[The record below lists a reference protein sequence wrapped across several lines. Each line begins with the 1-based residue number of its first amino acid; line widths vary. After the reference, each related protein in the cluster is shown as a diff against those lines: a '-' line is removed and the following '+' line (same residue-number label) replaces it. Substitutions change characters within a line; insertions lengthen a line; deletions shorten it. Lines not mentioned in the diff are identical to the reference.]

1 MKLKRFLTGVLSA
14 VMALSVCA
22 LPAAAEG
29 ATTKDNTPVWKTG
42 TGSIT
47 IHKYDFTGS
56 GKPANG
62 NPGQEVPEGAT
73 ALGGVTF
80 HVYKVQDE
88 AWLKAYYS
96 GEGTVE
102 GKDLSKLDPSDY
114 YESIDYEK
122 DTVTFKEGVTHEDM
136 SSKVTAADT
145 GLATFDGLEYGLY
158 LVVETKAPKKVT
170 HRTEP
175 FLVSV
180 PMTRTVDYT
189 KEDSKVSEANADWL
203 YDVHV
208 YPKNSTAMGTV
219 TIQKEFYVGDEKQTA
234 LAGVSFGLQKKQD
247 NGTWI
252 DVTHDDET
260 DKDYTLTT
268 DSNGQLVIKHLPVGV
283 YQVFEKEYTG
293 DSKKGGY
300 ILDGTKYEFEVTPN
314 SEIKYDGKT
323 DTSLTLT
330 LANHKPDLKKEVPVA
345 GTPSAWGNVAQYGK
359 DDVIPYKITVTIPQN
374 IDKLGVFTVSDS
386 PKGLKDNKGSISI
399 ASLKANAASLEAN
412 THYVVKENA
421 KNQNGFVIEF
431 DPNQMKAFAGQK
443 VEITYNATLDE
454 GTALTIGGNGNSNK
468 AKLVYTNEIDED
480 GKPVTDKEN
489 YIEDSATVYTFSIQ
503 IHKTNEVGEGL
514 SGVTFDLYKKV
525 STTGVGAAVD
535 EATYKKVGLEAPGA
549 GMKWVFVQTLTS
561 DKDGKIDTADYGDGS
576 NKNYIPGLAN
586 GEYWL
591 VETKTVKDYNLL
603 NGPVKLPLSIK
614 ATETRSEMTVDDN
627 GNVTKH
633 GEVMTTTYS
642 GGESSNSYV
651 LKNIVNR
658 KGFQLPVTGGFGTL
672 LFSGIGVLLVLA
684 GVAVLFS
691 MKKKN
696 DRA

>member
-56 GKPANG
+56 GNTANG
-62 NPGQEVPEGAT
+62 NPDQEVPQGAT

-102 GKDLSKLDPSDY
+102 GKDLSKIDPRDY
-114 YESIDYEK
+114 YKSIDYEN
-122 DTVTFKEGVTHEDM
+122 DTVTFKTDVTAEDKN
-136 SSKVTAADT
+136 SQVTAAD
-145 GLATFDGLEYGLY
+145 GSATFSGLEYGLY

-170 HRTEP
+170 QRTEP

-189 KEDSKVSEANADWL
+189 KDSKVSEANADWL

-219 TIQKEFYVGDEKQTA
+219 TIQKEFYVGNEKQTA

-247 NGTWI
+247 DDTWI
-252 DVTHDDET
+252 DVIHDDEV

-268 DSNGQLVIKHLPVGV
+268 DINGKLVIEHLPVGV
-283 YQVFEKEYTG
+283 YRVFEKEYTG

-300 ILDGTKYEFEVTPN
+300 ILDGTKYEFEVMQDSQIRYEGNTNP
-314 SEIKYDGKT
+314 
-323 DTSLTLT
+323 SLTLT

-345 GTPSAWGNVAQYGK
+345 GTPSDWRNVAQYGK
-359 DDVIPYKITVTIPQN
+359 GDVIPYKITVTIPQN

-399 ASLKANAASLEAN
+399 AKLTAN
-412 THYVVKENA
+412 THYEVKANDD
-421 KNQNGFVIEF
+421 NPNGFVIEF
-431 DPNQMKAFAGQK
+431 KPGQMKDFAGQK
-443 VEITYNATLDE
+443 VEITYNATLAE
-454 GTALTIGGNGNSNK
+454 GNELTIGGNGNANK
-468 AKLVYTNEIDED
+468 AKLVYTNEIDEK
-480 GKPVTDKEN
+480 GIPVTGKEN
-489 YIEDSATVYTFSIQ
+489 HIEDSATVYTFSIQ
-503 IHKTNEVGEGL
+503 INKTNEVGDGL
-514 SGVTFDLYKKV
+514 GGVTFDLYKKV
-525 STTGVGAAVD
+525 SETDAGTEVD
-535 EATYKKVGLEAPGA
+535 EATYKKVGLEAPGD
-549 GMKWVFVQTLTS
+549 GKKWVFVQTLTS
-561 DKDGKIDTADYGDGS
+561 GEDGKIDTANYDNGR
-576 NKNYIPGLAN
+576 NTNYIAGLAN

-591 VETKTVKDYNLL
+591 VETKTVNGYNLL
-603 NGPVKLPLSIK
+603 NGPVKLELNIK
-614 ATETRSEMTVDDN
+614 ATETWSETTVDEN

-633 GEVMTTTYS
+633 GEVTTTTYN
-642 GGESSNSYV
+642 GGESNNSYV

-658 KGFQLPVTGGFGTL
+658 KGFTLPVTGGFGTL

>member
-22 LPAAAEG
+22 LPAAAADG

-56 GKPANG
+56 GNTANG

-114 YESIDYEK
+114 YESIDYENDK
-122 DTVTFKEGVTHEDM
+122 VTFKAGVTAVDQN
-136 SSKVTAADT
+136 SQVTAAD
-145 GLATFDGLEYGLY
+145 GLATFSGLEYGLY

-170 HRTEP
+170 QRTDP

-189 KEDSKVSEANADWL
+189 KDSKVSEANADWL

-219 TIQKEFYVGDEKQTA
+219 TIQKEFYVGNDKQTA

-247 NGTWI
+247 DDTWI
-252 DVTHDDET
+252 DVIHDDEV

-268 DSNGQLVIKHLPVGV
+268 DSTGKLVIEHLPVGV
-283 YQVFEKEYTG
+283 YRVFEKEYTG

-300 ILDGTKYEFEVTPN
+300 ILDGAKYEFEVTKD
-314 SEIKYDGKT
+314 SKIKYNGKT

-330 LANHKPDLKKEVPVA
+330 LANHKPDLKKEVLVA

-359 DDVIPYKITVTIPQN
+359 DDVIPYKITVTIPKN

-386 PKGLKDNKGSISI
+386 PKGLKDNRGSISI
-399 ASLKANAASLEAN
+399 ASLEEN
-412 THYVVKENA
+412 THYVVTDNAENT
-421 KNQNGFVIEF
+421 NGFVIEF
-431 DPNQMKAFAGQK
+431 KPGQMKDFAGQK
-443 VEITYNATLDE
+443 VEITYNATLDT
-454 GTALTIGGNGNSNK
+454 GTALTIGGNGNANK
-468 AKLVYTNEIDED
+468 AKLVYTNEIDEN
-480 GKPVTDKEN
+480 GSPVTGKEN
-489 YIEDSATVYTFSIQ
+489 HIEDSATVYTFSIQ
-503 IHKTNEVGEGL
+503 IHKTNEDGEGL

-525 STTGVGAAVD
+525 STASVGTPVG
-535 EATYKKVGLEAPGA
+535 EETYKKVGLEDPGD

-561 DKDGKIDTADYGDGS
+561 GEDGKIDTADYGNGR
-576 NKNYIPGLAN
+576 NTNYIAGLAN

-591 VETKTVKDYNLL
+591 VETKTVNGYNLL
-603 NGPVKLPLSIK
+603 NGPVKLELNIK
-614 ATETRSEMTVDDN
+614 ATETWSETIVDEN

-633 GEVMTTTYS
+633 GEVTSTTYN
-642 GGESSNSYV
+642 GGEGNNSYV

>member
-47 IHKYDFTGS
+47 IHKYDYTGS
-56 GKPANG
+56 GNTANG
-62 NPGQEVPEGAT
+62 NPEQEVPQEAT

-114 YESIDYEK
+114 YESIDYEN
-122 DTVTFKEGVTHEDM
+122 DTVTFKTGVTAVDKN
-136 SSKVTAADT
+136 SKVTAADT
-145 GLATFDGLEYGLY
+145 GLATFNDLEYGLY

-170 HRTEP
+170 QRTDP

-189 KEDSKVSEANADWL
+189 KDSKVSEANADWL

-219 TIQKEFYVGDEKQTA
+219 TIQKEFYVGNEKQSA
-234 LAGVSFGLQKKQD
+234 LAGVSFGLQKQQD
-247 NGTWI
+247 DKTWI
-252 DVTHDDET
+252 DVTYDDEEN
-260 DKDYTLTT
+260 KAYTLTT
-268 DSNGQLVIKHLPVGV
+268 DGTGKLVIKHLPVGT
-283 YQVFEKEYTG
+283 YRVFEKEYTG

-300 ILDGTKYEFEVTPN
+300 ILDGATYEFEVMQD
-314 SEIKYDGKT
+314 SKIKYNGKT

-359 DDVIPYKITVTIPQN
+359 GDVIPYKITVTIPQN

-386 PKGLKDNKGSISI
+386 PKGLKDNKESISI
-399 ASLKANAASLEAN
+399 ASLTAN
-412 THYVVKENA
+412 THYEVKDNA
-421 KNQNGFVIEF
+421 DNANGFVIEF
-431 DPNQMKAFAGQK
+431 KPGQMKNFAGKK

-454 GTALTIGGNGNSNK
+454 STALTIGGNGNSNK
-468 AKLVYTNEIDED
+468 AKLVYTNEIDEN
-480 GKPVTDKEN
+480 GSPVTGKEN
-489 YIEDSATVYTFSIQ
+489 HIEDSATVYTFSIQ
-503 IHKTNEVGEGL
+503 IHKTNEASEGL

-525 STTGVGAAVD
+525 SETDAGTEVD
-535 EATYKKVGLEAPGA
+535 EATYKKVGLEAPGD
-549 GMKWVFVQTLTS
+549 GKKWVFVQTLTS
-561 DKDGKIDTADYGDGS
+561 GEDGKIDTADYGSGR
-576 NKNYIPGLAN
+576 NTNYIAGLAN

-591 VETKTVKDYNLL
+591 VETKTVNGYNLL
-603 NGPVKLPLSIK
+603 NGPVKLELNIK
-614 ATETRSEMTVDDN
+614 ATETWSETTVDEN

-633 GEVMTTTYS
+633 GEVTTTTYN
-642 GGESSNSYV
+642 GGESNNSYV

-658 KGFQLPVTGGFGTL
+658 KGFTLPVTGGFGTL

>member
-56 GKPANG
+56 GNTANG
-62 NPGQEVPEGAT
+62 NPDQAVPQGAT

-102 GKDLSKLDPSDY
+102 GKDLSKIDPRDY
-114 YESIDYEK
+114 YKSIDYEN
-122 DTVTFKEGVTHEDM
+122 DTVTFKTGVTAKDKK
-136 SSKVTAADT
+136 SKETTAD

-170 HRTEP
+170 QRTDP

-189 KEDSKVSEANADWL
+189 KDSKVSEANADWL

-219 TIQKEFYVGDEKQTA
+219 TIQKEFYVGNEKQTA

-247 NGTWI
+247 DDTWI
-252 DVTHDDET
+252 DVIHDDEV

-268 DSNGQLVIKHLPVGV
+268 DSNGKLVIEHLPVGV
-283 YQVFEKEYTG
+283 YRVFEKEYTG

-300 ILDGTKYEFEVTPN
+300 ILDGTKYEFEVMQD
-314 SEIKYDGKT
+314 SQIKYEGKT
-323 DTSLTLT
+323 DPSLTLT

-345 GTPSAWGNVAQYGK
+345 GTPSDWRNVAQYGK

-386 PKGLKDNKGSISI
+386 PKGLKDNKASISI
-399 ASLKANAASLEAN
+399 ASLTEN
-412 THYVVKENA
+412 THYEVKDNA
-421 KNQNGFVIEF
+421 GNANGFVIEF
-431 DPNQMKAFAGQK
+431 KPGQMKDFAGQK
-443 VEITYNATLDE
+443 VEITYNATLDT
-454 GTALTIGGNGNSNK
+454 GTALTIGGNGNANK
-468 AKLVYTNEIDED
+468 AKLVYTNEIDEN
-480 GKPVTDKEN
+480 GIPVTDKEN
-489 YIEDSATVYTFSIQ
+489 HIEDSATVYTFSIQ
-503 IHKTNEVGEGL
+503 IHKTNEDGAGL
-514 SGVTFDLYKKV
+514 GGVTFDLYKKV
-525 STTGVGAAVD
+525 SETGAGAAVD
-535 EATYKKVGLEAPGA
+535 EETYKKVGLEAPGD

-561 DKDGKIDTADYGDGS
+561 DEDGKIDTADYGNGR
-576 NKNYIPGLAN
+576 NTNYIAGLAN

-591 VETKTVKDYNLL
+591 VETKTVNGYNLL
-603 NGPVKLPLSIK
+603 NGPVKLELKIK
-614 ATETRSEMTVDDN
+614 ATETWSETTVDEN

-633 GEVMTTTYS
+633 GEVTTTTYN
-642 GGESSNSYV
+642 GGESNNSYV

>member
-22 LPAAAEG
+22 LPAAAADEG

-56 GKPANG
+56 GNTANG
-62 NPGQEVPEGAT
+62 NPEQAVPEGAT

-114 YESIDYEK
+114 YDSIDYEN
-122 DTVTFKEGVTHEDM
+122 DTVTFKTGVTAVDM
-136 SSKVTAADT
+136 NSQVTAADT
-145 GLATFDGLEYGLY
+145 GLATFDNLEYGLY

-170 HRTEP
+170 KRTEP

-189 KEDSKVSEANADWL
+189 KDFKVSEANADWL

-219 TIQKEFYVGDEKQTA
+219 TIQKEFYVGNEKQTA
-234 LAGVSFGLQKKQD
+234 LAGVSFGLQKQQD
-247 NGTWI
+247 NKTWI
-252 DVTHDDET
+252 DVTYDDEE
-260 DKDYTLTT
+260 KKAYTLTT
-268 DSNGQLVIKHLPVGV
+268 DSSGSLVIKHLPVGV
-283 YQVFEKEYTG
+283 YRVFEKEYTG
-293 DSKKGGY
+293 DSKQGGY
-300 ILDGTKYEFEVTPN
+300 ILDGATYEFEVTPN
-314 SEIKYDGKT
+314 SEIKYKDKT
-323 DTSLTLT
+323 DTSLKLT
-330 LANHKPDLKKEVPVA
+330 LANHKPDLKKEVLVA
-345 GTPSAWGNVAQYGK
+345 GKPSAWGNVAQYGK
-359 DDVIPYKITVTIPQN
+359 DDVIPYKITVTIPKN

-386 PKGLKDNKGSISI
+386 PKGLKDNRGSISI
-399 ASLKANAASLEAN
+399 ASLEEN
-412 THYVVKENA
+412 THYVVTDNAENT
-421 KNQNGFVIEF
+421 NGFVIEF
-431 DPNQMKAFAGQK
+431 KPGQMKDFAGQK
-443 VEITYNATLDE
+443 VEITYNATLDT
-454 GTALTIGGNGNSNK
+454 GNALTIGSNGNSNK
-468 AKLVYTNEIDED
+468 AKLVYTNKIDEK
-480 GKPVTDKEN
+480 GKPVTGTEN
-489 YIEDSATVYTFSIQ
+489 HIEDSAAVYTYSIQ
-503 IHKTNEVGEGL
+503 IHKTNEDGDGL
-514 SGVTFDLYKKV
+514 NGVKFDLYKKV
-525 STTGVGAAVD
+525 STASAGTAVD
-535 EATYKKVGLEAPGA
+535 KETYKKVGLEAPGDS
-549 GMKWVFVQTLTS
+549 MKWVLVQTLTS
-561 DKDGKIDTADYGDGS
+561 GEDGKIDTANYDNGR
-576 NKNYIPGLAN
+576 NANYIAGLAN

-591 VETKTVKDYNLL
+591 VETKTVNGYNLL
-603 NGPVKLPLSIK
+603 NGPVKLELNIR
-614 ATETRSEMTVDDN
+614 ATETWSKTTVDEN

-633 GEVMTTTYS
+633 GEVTTTTYN
-642 GGESSNSYV
+642 GGESNNSYV

-658 KGFQLPVTGGFGTL
+658 KGFTLPVTGGFGTL

>member
-47 IHKYDFTGS
+47 IHKYDFTGT
-56 GKPANG
+56 GNTANG
-62 NPGQEVPEGAT
+62 NPEQKVPEGAT

-122 DTVTFKEGVTHEDM
+122 DTVTFKEGVTAEDKN
-136 SSKVTAADT
+136 SQVTAAD
-145 GLATFDGLEYGLY
+145 GLAKFSGLEYGLY

-170 HRTEP
+170 QRTDP

-189 KEDSKVSEANADWL
+189 KDSKVSEANADWL

-219 TIQKEFYVGDEKQTA
+219 TIQKEFYVGNDKQPA

-247 NGTWI
+247 DDTWI
-252 DVTHDDET
+252 DVTYDDEEN
-260 DKDYTLTT
+260 KAYTLTT
-268 DSNGQLVIKHLPVGV
+268 DGTGKLVIKHLPVGV

-300 ILDGTKYEFEVTPN
+300 ILDGAKYEFEVTKG
-314 SEIKYDGKT
+314 SKIKYNGKT

-330 LANHKPDLKKEVPVA
+330 LANHKPDLKKEVSVA
-345 GTPSAWGNVAQYGK
+345 GTPSAWKNVAQYGK
-359 DDVIPYKITVTIPQN
+359 DDVIPYKITVTIPKN

-386 PKGLKDNKGSISI
+386 PEGLKDNKSSISI
-399 ASLKANAASLEAN
+399 ANLTAD
-412 THYVVKENA
+412 THYEVKDNGDNA
-421 KNQNGFVIEF
+421 NGFVIEF
-431 DPNQMKAFAGQK
+431 KPGKMKDFAGQK
-443 VEITYNATLDE
+443 VEITYNATLDT

-468 AKLVYTNEIDED
+468 AKLVYTNEISENSE
-480 GKPVTDKEN
+480 PVTGKEN
-489 YIEDSATVYTFSIQ
+489 HIEDSATVYTYSIQ
-503 IHKTNEVGEGL
+503 IHKTNEASEGL

-525 STTGVGAAVD
+525 STASVGTPVG
-535 EATYKKVGLEAPGA
+535 EETYKKVGLEAPGD

-561 DKDGKIDTADYGDGS
+561 GEDGKIDTADYDNGR
-576 NKNYIPGLAN
+576 NTNYIAGLAN

-591 VETKTVKDYNLL
+591 VETKTVNGYNLL
-603 NGPVKLPLSIK
+603 NGPVKLELNIK
-614 ATETRSEMTVDDN
+614 ATETWSETTVDEN

-633 GEVMTTTYS
+633 GEVTTTTYS
-642 GGESSNSYV
+642 GGESNNSYV

>member
-22 LPAAAEG
+22 LPAAAAEG

-47 IHKYDFTGS
+47 IHKYDFTGT
-56 GKPANG
+56 GNTANG
-62 NPGQEVPEGAT
+62 NPEQAVPEGAT

-88 AWLKAYYS
+88 EWLKAYYS

-102 GKDLSKLDPSDY
+102 GKDLSKIDPRDY
-114 YESIDYEK
+114 YKSIDYEK
-122 DTVTFKEGVTHEDM
+122 DTVTFNPGVTAEDKK
-136 SSKVTAADT
+136 SKVTDAD
-145 GLATFDGLEYGLY
+145 GLATFSGLEYGLY

-170 HRTEP
+170 QRTDP

-189 KEDSKVSEANADWL
+189 KDPKVSEANADWL

-219 TIQKEFYVGDEKQTA
+219 TIQKEFYVGNDKQPA

-247 NGTWI
+247 DDTWI
-252 DVTHDDET
+252 DVTYDDEEN
-260 DKDYTLTT
+260 KAYTLTT
-268 DSNGQLVIKHLPVGV
+268 DSTGKLVIKHLPVGV

-300 ILDGTKYEFEVTPN
+300 ILDGAKYKFEVMQDSTTKYN
-314 SEIKYDGKT
+314 
-323 DTSLTLT
+323 DTIAHSLTLT
-330 LANHKPDLKKEVPVA
+330 LANHKPDLKKEVSVA

-359 DDVIPYKITVTIPQN
+359 DDVIPYKITVTIPKN

-386 PKGLKDNKGSISI
+386 PKGLKDDKGSISI
-399 ASLKANAASLEAN
+399 ANLTAN
-412 THYVVKENA
+412 THYEVKDNFDNA
-421 KNQNGFVIEF
+421 NGFVIEF
-431 DPNQMKAFAGQK
+431 KPGKMKDFAGQK
-443 VEITYNATLDE
+443 VEITYNATLDT

-468 AKLVYTNEIDED
+468 AKLVYTNEIGENSE
-480 GKPVTDKEN
+480 PVTGKEN
-489 YIEDSATVYTFSIQ
+489 HIEDSATVYTFSIQ
-503 IHKTNEVGEGL
+503 IHKTNEADEGL

-525 STTGVGAAVD
+525 STTGAGTAVD
-535 EATYKKVGLEAPGA
+535 AETYKKVGLKAPGD
-549 GMKWVFVQTLTS
+549 GMKWVLVQTLTS
-561 DKDGKIDTADYGDGS
+561 GEDGNIDTAVYGDS
-576 NKNYIPGLAN
+576 RNANYIAGLAN

-591 VETKTVKDYNLL
+591 VETKTVNGYNLL
-603 NGPVKLPLSIK
+603 TGPVKLELNIK
-614 ATETRSEMTVDDN
+614 ASETWSATTVDEN

-633 GEVMTTTYS
+633 GAVTSTTYND
-642 GGESSNSYV
+642 GEGNNSYV

-672 LFSGIGVLLVLA
+672 LFSGIGVL
-684 GVAVLFS
+684 VAVLFS

>member
-22 LPAAAEG
+22 LPAAAAEG

-56 GKPANG
+56 GNTANG
-62 NPGQEVPEGAT
+62 NPGQKVPEGAT

-88 AWLKAYYS
+88 EWLKAYYS

-102 GKDLSKLDPSDY
+102 DKDLSKLDPRDY

-122 DTVTFKEGVTHEDM
+122 DTVTFKPDVTHEDKH
-136 SSKVTAADT
+136 SQVTDAD
-145 GLATFDGLEYGLY
+145 GLAIFDDLEYGLY

-170 HRTEP
+170 QRTDP

-189 KEDSKVSEANADWL
+189 KDSKVSEANADWL

-219 TIQKEFYVGDEKQTA
+219 TIQKEFYVGNEKQTA

-247 NGTWI
+247 DDTWI
-252 DVTHDDET
+252 DVIHDDEV
-260 DKDYTLTT
+260 DQDYTLTT
-268 DSNGQLVIKHLPVGV
+268 DSTGKLVIEHLPVGV
-283 YQVFEKEYTG
+283 YRVFEKEYTG

-300 ILDGTKYEFEVTPN
+300 ILDGATYEFEVTKD
-314 SEIKYDGKT
+314 SKIKYNGKT
-323 DTSLTLT
+323 DPSLKLT
-330 LANHKPDLKKEVPVA
+330 LANHKPDLKKEVLVA

-386 PKGLKDNKGSISI
+386 PKGLKDNKESISI
-399 ASLKANAASLEAN
+399 ASLTEN
-412 THYVVKENA
+412 THYEVKDNGNA
-421 KNQNGFVIEF
+421 NGFVIEF
-431 DPNQMKAFAGQK
+431 KPDKMKDFAGQK
-443 VEITYNATLDE
+443 VEITYNATLDT
-454 GTALTIGGNGNSNK
+454 GNALTIGSNGNSNK
-468 AKLVYTNEIDED
+468 AKLVYTNKIDEK
-480 GKPVTDKEN
+480 GKPVTGTEN
-489 YIEDSATVYTFSIQ
+489 HIEDSAAVYTYSIQ
-503 IHKTNEVGEGL
+503 IHKTNEDGDGL
-514 SGVTFDLYKKV
+514 NGVTFDLYKKV
-525 STTGVGAAVD
+525 STASAGTAVD
-535 EATYKKVGLEAPGA
+535 AETYKKVGLEAPGD

-561 DKDGKIDTADYGDGS
+561 GEDGKIDTANYDNGR
-576 NKNYIPGLAN
+576 NANYIAGLAN

-591 VETKTVKDYNLL
+591 VETKTVNGYNLL
-603 NGPVKLPLSIK
+603 NGPVKLELNIK
-614 ATETRSEMTVDDN
+614 ASETWSATTVDED

-633 GEVMTTTYS
+633 GEVTSTTYN
-642 GGESSNSYV
+642 GGESNNSYV

-696 DRA
+696 DRT

>member
-22 LPAAAEG
+22 LPAAAAEG
-29 ATTKDNTPVWKTG
+29 ATPKDNTPVWKTG

-56 GKPANG
+56 GNTANG
-62 NPGQEVPEGAT
+62 NPEQKVPEGAT

-122 DTVTFKEGVTHEDM
+122 DTVTFKEGVTPEDKN
-136 SSKVTAADT
+136 SEVTAAD
-145 GLATFDGLEYGLY
+145 GLATFSGLEYGLY

-170 HRTEP
+170 QRTEP

-189 KEDSKVSEANADWL
+189 KDSKVSEANADWL

-219 TIQKEFYVGDEKQTA
+219 TIQKEFYVGNDKQPA

-247 NGTWI
+247 DDTWI
-252 DVTHDDET
+252 DVTYDDEEN
-260 DKDYTLTT
+260 KAYTLTT
-268 DSNGQLVIKHLPVGV
+268 DGTGKLVIKHLPVGV

-300 ILDGTKYEFEVTPN
+300 ILDGAKYKFEVMQDST
-314 SEIKYDGKT
+314 IKYN
-323 DTSLTLT
+323 DTIYPSLTLT
-330 LANHKPDLKKEVPVA
+330 LANHKPDLKKEVSVA
-345 GTPSAWGNVAQYGK
+345 GTPSAWKNVAQYGK
-359 DDVIPYKITVTIPQN
+359 DDVIPYKITVTIPKN

-386 PKGLKDNKGSISI
+386 PKGLKDNKSSISI
-399 ASLKANAASLEAN
+399 ANLTAD
-412 THYVVKENA
+412 THYEVKDNGDNA
-421 KNQNGFVIEF
+421 NGFVIEF
-431 DPNQMKAFAGQK
+431 KPGKMKDFAGQK
-443 VEITYNATLDE
+443 VEITYNATLDT

-468 AKLVYTNEIDED
+468 AKLVYTNEIGENSE
-480 GKPVTDKEN
+480 PVTGKEN
-489 YIEDSATVYTFSIQ
+489 HIEDSATVYTYSIQ
-503 IHKTNEVGEGL
+503 IHKTNEASEGL

-525 STTGVGAAVD
+525 STASVGTPVG
-535 EATYKKVGLEAPGA
+535 EETYKKVGLGDPGA
-549 GMKWVFVQTLTS
+549 DMKWVFVQTLTS
-561 DKDGKIDTADYGDGS
+561 GEDGKIDTADYGAAR
-576 NKNYIPGLAN
+576 NENYIAGLAN

-591 VETKTVKDYNLL
+591 VETKTVNDYNLL
-603 NGPVKLPLSIK
+603 NGPVKLELSIK
-614 ATETRSEMTVDDN
+614 ESETWSETTVDEN

-633 GEVMTTTYS
+633 GEVTSTTYS
-642 GGESSNSYV
+642 GGEGNNSYV

>member
-56 GKPANG
+56 GNTANG
-62 NPGQEVPEGAT
+62 NPEQGVPQGAT

-102 GKDLSKLDPSDY
+102 GKDLSKIDPRDY
-114 YESIDYEK
+114 YQSIDYEN
-122 DTVTFKEGVTHEDM
+122 DTVTFKTGVTAVDKN
-136 SSKVTAADT
+136 SKVTAADT
-145 GLATFDGLEYGLY
+145 GLATFDDLVYGLL
-158 LVVETKAPKKVT
+158 LVVESNAPKKFT
-170 HRTEP
+170 ERTVP

-189 KEDSKVSEANADWL
+189 KDSKVSEANADWL

-219 TIQKEFYVGDEKQTA
+219 TIQKEFYVGNEKQNA
-234 LAGVSFGLQKKQD
+234 LAGVSFGLQKKQED
-247 NGTWI
+247 ETWI
-252 DVTHDDET
+252 DVTRDDEAN
-260 DKDYTLTT
+260 KDYTLTT
-268 DSNGQLVIKHLPVGV
+268 DSNGKLVIEHLPVGV
-283 YQVFEKEYTG
+283 YRVFEKEYTG

-300 ILDGTKYEFEVTPN
+300 ILDGTKYEFEVMQD
-314 SEIKYDGKT
+314 SQIKYEGKT
-323 DTSLTLT
+323 DPSLTLT

-345 GTPSAWGNVAQYGK
+345 GKPSDWGNVAQYGK
-359 DDVIPYKITVTIPQN
+359 GDVIPYKITVTIPKN

-386 PKGLKDNKGSISI
+386 PKGLKDNKSSISI
-399 ASLKANAASLEAN
+399 ANLTAN
-412 THYVVKENA
+412 THYEVKANDD
-421 KNQNGFVIEF
+421 NPNGFVIEF
-431 DPNQMKAFAGQK
+431 KPGQMKDFAGQK
-443 VEITYNATLDE
+443 VEITYNATLDT
-454 GTALTIGGNGNSNK
+454 GTALTIGGNGNANK
-468 AKLVYTNEIDED
+468 AKLVYTNEIDEN
-480 GKPVTDKEN
+480 GSPVTGKEN
-489 YIEDSATVYTFSIQ
+489 HIEDSATVYTFSIQ
-503 IHKTNEVGEGL
+503 IHKTNEDGAGL

-525 STTGVGAAVD
+525 SETGAGAAVD
-535 EATYKKVGLEAPGA
+535 EKTYKKVGLEAPGD

-561 DKDGKIDTADYGDGS
+561 GEDGKIDTADYGNGR
-576 NKNYIPGLAN
+576 NTNYIAGLAN

-591 VETKTVKDYNLL
+591 VETKTVNGYNLL
-603 NGPVKLPLSIK
+603 NGPVKLELNIK
-614 ATETRSEMTVDDN
+614 ATETWSETIVDEN

-633 GEVMTTTYS
+633 GEVTSTTYN
-642 GGESSNSYV
+642 GGEGNNSYV

>member
-22 LPAAAEG
+22 LPAAAAEGG

-56 GKPANG
+56 GKTANG

-88 AWLKAYYS
+88 EWLKAYYS

-122 DTVTFKEGVTHEDM
+122 DTVTFNPGVTTVDKHSE
-136 SSKVTAADT
+136 VTAAD
-145 GLATFDGLEYGLY
+145 GLATFNNLEYGLY

-170 HRTEP
+170 QRTDP

-219 TIQKEFYVGDEKQTA
+219 TIQKEFYVGNDKQPA

-247 NGTWI
+247 DDTWI
-252 DVTHDDET
+252 DVTYDDEEN
-260 DKDYTLTT
+260 KAYTLTT
-268 DSNGQLVIKHLPVGV
+268 DSTGKLVIKHLPVGV

-293 DSKKGGY
+293 ASKKGGY
-300 ILDGTKYEFEVTPN
+300 ILDGAKYKFEVMQDST
-314 SEIKYDGKT
+314 IKYN
-323 DTSLTLT
+323 DTIYPSLTLT
-330 LANHKPDLKKEVPVA
+330 LANHKPDLKKEVSVA

-399 ASLKANAASLEAN
+399 ASLTAN
-412 THYVVKENA
+412 THYEVKDNGNA
-421 KNQNGFVIEF
+421 NGFVIEF
-431 DPNQMKAFAGQK
+431 KPDKMKDFAGQK

-454 GTALTIGGNGNSNK
+454 GTALTIGDNGNSNK
-468 AKLVYTNEIDED
+468 AKLVYTNEIGENSE
-480 GKPVTDKEN
+480 PVTGKEN
-489 YIEDSATVYTFSIQ
+489 HIEDSATVYTYSIQ
-503 IHKTNEVGEGL
+503 IHKTNEASEGL

-525 STTGVGAAVD
+525 STASVGTPVG
-535 EATYKKVGLEAPGA
+535 EETYKKVGLEAPGD
-549 GMKWVFVQTLTS
+549 GMKWVFVKTLTS
-561 DKDGKIDTADYGDGS
+561 GEDGKIDTADYGDGR
-576 NKNYIPGLAN
+576 NANYIAGLAN

-591 VETKTVKDYNLL
+591 VETKTVNGYNLL
-603 NGPVKLPLSIK
+603 NGPVKLELNIK
-614 ATETRSEMTVDDN
+614 ASETWSATTVDEN

-633 GEVMTTTYS
+633 GEVTTTTYN
-642 GGESSNSYV
+642 GGESGNSYV

>member
-47 IHKYDFTGS
+47 IHKYDFTGP
-56 GKPANG
+56 GNTANG
-62 NPGQEVPEGAT
+62 NPGQAVPEGAT

-102 GKDLSKLDPSDY
+102 GKDLSKLEPSDY

-122 DTVTFKEGVTHEDM
+122 DTVTFKESVTHEDM

-219 TIQKEFYVGDEKQTA
+219 TIQKEFYVGNEKQNA
-234 LAGVSFGLQKKQD
+234 LAGVSFGLQKKQED
-247 NGTWI
+247 ETWI
-252 DVTHDDET
+252 DVTRDDEAN
-260 DKDYTLTT
+260 KDYTLTT
-268 DSNGQLVIKHLPVGV
+268 DSNGKLVIEHLPVGV
-283 YQVFEKEYTG
+283 YRVFEKEYTG

-300 ILDGTKYEFEVTPN
+300 ILDGTKYEFEVMQD
-314 SEIKYDGKT
+314 SQIKYEGKT
-323 DTSLTLT
+323 DPSLTLT

-345 GTPSAWGNVAQYGK
+345 GKPSDWGNVAQYGK
-359 DDVIPYKITVTIPQN
+359 GDVIPYKITVTIPKN

-386 PKGLKDNKGSISI
+386 PKGLKDNKSSISI
-399 ASLKANAASLEAN
+399 ANLTAN
-412 THYVVKENA
+412 THYEVKANDD
-421 KNQNGFVIEF
+421 NPNGFVIEF
-431 DPNQMKAFAGQK
+431 KPGQMKDFAGQK
-443 VEITYNATLDE
+443 VEITYNATLDT
-454 GTALTIGGNGNSNK
+454 GTALTIGGNGNANK
-468 AKLVYTNEIDED
+468 AKLVYTNEIDEN
-480 GKPVTDKEN
+480 GSPVTGKEN
-489 YIEDSATVYTFSIQ
+489 HIEDSATVYTFSIQ
-503 IHKTNEVGEGL
+503 IHKTNEDGAGL

-525 STTGVGAAVD
+525 SETGAGAAVD
-535 EATYKKVGLEAPGA
+535 EKTYKKVGLEAPGD

-561 DKDGKIDTADYGDGS
+561 GEDGKIDTADYGNGR
-576 NKNYIPGLAN
+576 NTNYIAGLAN

-591 VETKTVKDYNLL
+591 VETKTVNGYNLL
-603 NGPVKLPLSIK
+603 NGPVKLELNIK
-614 ATETRSEMTVDDN
+614 ATETWSETIVDEN

-633 GEVMTTTYS
+633 GEVTSTTYN
-642 GGESSNSYV
+642 GGEGNNSYV

>member
-22 LPAAAEG
+22 LPAAAADEG

-56 GKPANG
+56 GNTANG
-62 NPGQEVPEGAT
+62 NPEQEVPQGAT

-88 AWLKAYYS
+88 EWLKAYYS

-102 GKDLSKLDPSDY
+102 GKDLSKLDPRDY

-122 DTVTFKEGVTHEDM
+122 DTVTFKTGVMPVDKK
-136 SSKVTAADT
+136 SKVTTAD
-145 GLATFDGLEYGLY
+145 GLATFSGLEYGLY

-170 HRTEP
+170 QRTDP

-189 KEDSKVSEANADWL
+189 KDSKVSEANADWL

-219 TIQKEFYVGDEKQTA
+219 TIQKEFYVGNEKQTA

-247 NGTWI
+247 DDTWI
-252 DVTHDDET
+252 DVIHDDEV
-260 DKDYTLTT
+260 DQDYTLTT
-268 DSNGQLVIKHLPVGV
+268 DSTGKLVIAHLPVGV
-283 YQVFEKEYTG
+283 YRVFEKEYTG

-300 ILDGTKYEFEVTPN
+300 ILDGAKYEFEVMQDSTIRYN
-314 SEIKYDGKT
+314 KT
-323 DTSLTLT
+323 TYPSLTLT

-386 PKGLKDNKGSISI
+386 PKGLKDNKSSISI
-399 ASLKANAASLEAN
+399 ANLTAN
-412 THYVVKENA
+412 THYEVKDNA
-421 KNQNGFVIEF
+421 DNANGFVIEF
-431 DPNQMKAFAGQK
+431 KPDQMGDFAGKK
-443 VEITYNATLDE
+443 VEITYNATLAE
-454 GTALTIGGNGNSNK
+454 GNELTIGGNGNANK
-468 AKLVYTNEIDED
+468 AKLVYTNEIDEN
-480 GKPVTDKEN
+480 GIPVTGKEN
-489 YIEDSATVYTFSIQ
+489 HIEDSATVYTYSIQ
-503 IHKTNEVGEGL
+503 IHKTNEDGNGL
-514 SGVTFDLYKKV
+514 NGVTFDLYKKV
-525 STTGVGAAVD
+525 STASVGTLVG
-535 EATYKKVGLEAPGA
+535 EKTYKKVGLEAPGD

-561 DKDGKIDTADYGDGS
+561 GKDGKIDTADYGDGR
-576 NKNYIPGLAN
+576 NTNYIAGLAN

-591 VETKTVKDYNLL
+591 VETKTVNGYNLL
-603 NGPVKLPLSIK
+603 NGPVKLELSIK
-614 ATETRSEMTVDDN
+614 ASETWSETTVDEN

-633 GEVMTTTYS
+633 GKVTSTTYN
-642 GGESSNSYV
+642 GGEGNNSYV

>member
-22 LPAAAEG
+22 LPAAAAEG

-56 GKPANG
+56 GNTANG
-62 NPGQEVPEGAT
+62 NPDQAVPEGAT

-102 GKDLSKLDPSDY
+102 GKDLSKINPRDY
-114 YESIDYEK
+114 YKSIDYEK
-122 DTVTFKEGVTHEDM
+122 DTVTFNPGVTTVDKN
-136 SSKVTAADT
+136 SKVTAADT
-145 GLATFDGLEYGLY
+145 GLATFDDLEYGLY

-170 HRTEP
+170 QRTEP

-189 KEDSKVSEANADWL
+189 KDSKVSEANADWL

-219 TIQKEFYVGDEKQTA
+219 TIQKEFYVGNEKQNA
-234 LAGVSFGLQKKQD
+234 LAGVSFGLQKKQED
-247 NGTWI
+247 ETWI
-252 DVTHDDET
+252 DVTRDDEAN
-260 DKDYTLTT
+260 KDYTLTT
-268 DSNGQLVIKHLPVGV
+268 DSNGKLVIEHLPVGV
-283 YQVFEKEYTG
+283 YRVFEKEYTG

-300 ILDGTKYEFEVTPN
+300 ILDGTKYEFEVMQD
-314 SEIKYDGKT
+314 SQIKYEGKT
-323 DTSLTLT
+323 DPSLTLT

-345 GTPSAWGNVAQYGK
+345 GKPSDWGNVAQHGK
-359 DDVIPYKITVTIPQN
+359 GDVIPYKITVTIPKN

-386 PKGLKDNKGSISI
+386 PKGLKDNKSSISI
-399 ASLKANAASLEAN
+399 ANLTAN
-412 THYVVKENA
+412 THYEVKANDD
-421 KNQNGFVIEF
+421 NPNGFVIEF
-431 DPNQMKAFAGQK
+431 KPCQMKDFAGQK
-443 VEITYNATLDE
+443 VEITYNATLDT
-454 GTALTIGGNGNSNK
+454 GTALTIGGNGNANK
-468 AKLVYTNEIDED
+468 AKLVYTNEIDEN
-480 GKPVTDKEN
+480 GSPVTGKEN
-489 YIEDSATVYTFSIQ
+489 HIEDSATVYTFSIQ
-503 IHKTNEVGEGL
+503 IHKTNEDGAGL

-525 STTGVGAAVD
+525 SETGAGAAVD
-535 EATYKKVGLEAPGA
+535 EKTYKKVGLEAPGD

-561 DKDGKIDTADYGDGS
+561 GEDGKIDTADYGNGR
-576 NKNYIPGLAN
+576 NTNYIAGLAN

-591 VETKTVKDYNLL
+591 VETKTVNGYNLL
-603 NGPVKLPLSIK
+603 NGPVKLELNIK
-614 ATETRSEMTVDDN
+614 ATETWSETIVDEN

-633 GEVMTTTYS
+633 GEVTSTTYN
-642 GGESSNSYV
+642 GGDGNNSYV

>member
-56 GKPANG
+56 GNTANG
-62 NPGQEVPEGAT
+62 NPDQEVPKGAT

-102 GKDLSKLDPSDY
+102 GKDLSKLNPKDY

-122 DTVTFKEGVTHEDM
+122 DTVTFKPDVTHEDKH
-136 SSKVTAADT
+136 SQVTDAD

-170 HRTEP
+170 QRTDP

-189 KEDSKVSEANADWL
+189 KDSKVSEANADWL

-219 TIQKEFYVGDEKQTA
+219 TIQKEFYVGNEKQNA

-247 NGTWI
+247 DDTWI
-252 DVTHDDET
+252 DVIHDDEV

-268 DSNGQLVIKHLPVGV
+268 DSNGKLVIEHLPVGV
-283 YQVFEKEYTG
+283 YRVFEKEYTG
-293 DSKKGGY
+293 DSQKGGY
-300 ILDGTKYEFEVTPN
+300 ILDGTKYEFEVMKD
-314 SEIKYDGKT
+314 SQIKYDGKT
-323 DTSLTLT
+323 NPSLTLT

-345 GTPSAWGNVAQYGK
+345 GTPSDWGNVAQYGK
-359 DDVIPYKITVTIPQN
+359 GDLIPYKITVTIPKN

-386 PKGLKDNKGSISI
+386 PKGLKDNKSSISI
-399 ASLKANAASLEAN
+399 ANLIAN
-412 THYVVKENA
+412 THYEVRANDD
-421 KNQNGFVIEF
+421 NPNGFVIEF
-431 DPNQMKAFAGQK
+431 KPDQMRNFAGQK
-443 VEITYNATLDE
+443 IEITYNATLAE
-454 GTALTIGGNGNSNK
+454 GNELTIGGNGNANK
-468 AKLVYTNEIDED
+468 AKLVYTNEIDEK
-480 GKPVTDKEN
+480 GIPVTGKEN
-489 YIEDSATVYTFSIQ
+489 HIEDSATVYTFSIQ
-503 IHKTNEVGEGL
+503 INKTNEAGAGL
-514 SGVTFDLYKKV
+514 GGVTFDLYKKV
-525 STTGVGAAVD
+525 SETGAGAAVD
-535 EATYKKVGLEAPGA
+535 AETYKKVGLEAPGD

-561 DKDGKIDTADYGDGS
+561 GEDGKIDTADYGNGR
-576 NKNYIPGLAN
+576 NTNYIAGLAN

-591 VETKTVKDYNLL
+591 VETRTVNGYNLL
-603 NGPVKLPLSIK
+603 NGPVKLELNIK
-614 ATETRSEMTVDDN
+614 ATETWSKTTVDDN

-633 GEVMTTTYS
+633 GKVTTTTYN
-642 GGESSNSYV
+642 GGEGNNSYV

>member
-22 LPAAAEG
+22 LPAAAADG
-29 ATTKDNTPVWKTG
+29 NATTKDNTPVWKTG

-56 GKPANG
+56 GNTANG
-62 NPGQEVPEGAT
+62 NPGQKVPEGAT

-80 HVYKVQDE
+80 HVYKVQDDE
-88 AWLKAYYS
+88 WLKAYYS

-102 GKDLSKLDPSDY
+102 DKDLSKLDPKDY
-114 YESIDYEK
+114 YESIDYEN
-122 DTVTFKEGVTHEDM
+122 DTVTFKTGVTPVDKN
-136 SSKVTAADT
+136 SQVTAADT
-145 GLATFDGLEYGLY
+145 GLATFNDLEYGLY

-189 KEDSKVSEANADWL
+189 KDFKVSEANADWL

-219 TIQKEFYVGDEKQTA
+219 TIQKEFYVGNEKQTA

-268 DSNGQLVIKHLPVGV
+268 DSNGRLVIEHLPVGV
-283 YQVFEKEYTG
+283 YQVFEKAYTG

-359 DDVIPYKITVTIPQN
+359 DDVIPYKITVTIPKN

-386 PKGLKDNKGSISI
+386 PKGLKDNKSSISI
-399 ASLKANAASLEAN
+399 ANLTAN
-412 THYVVKENA
+412 THYEVKDNA
-421 KNQNGFVIEF
+421 DNANGFVIEF
-431 DPNQMKAFAGQK
+431 KPDQMGDFAGKK
-443 VEITYNATLDE
+443 VEITYNATLAE
-454 GTALTIGGNGNSNK
+454 GNELTIGGNGNANK
-468 AKLVYTNEIDED
+468 AKLVYTNEIDEN
-480 GKPVTDKEN
+480 GIPVTGKEN
-489 YIEDSATVYTFSIQ
+489 HIEDSATVYTYSIQ
-503 IHKTNEVGEGL
+503 IHKTNEDGDGL
-514 SGVTFDLYKKV
+514 NGVKFDLYKKV
-525 STTGVGAAVD
+525 STTGAGTAVD
-535 EATYKKVGLEAPGA
+535 AETYKKVGLEAPGD

-561 DKDGKIDTADYGDGS
+561 GEDGKIDTANYDNGR
-576 NKNYIPGLAN
+576 NANYIAGLAN

-591 VETKTVKDYNLL
+591 VETKTVNGYNLL
-603 NGPVKLPLSIK
+603 NGPVKLELNIK
-614 ATETRSEMTVDDN
+614 ASETWSATTVDED

-633 GEVMTTTYS
+633 GEVTSTTYN

-696 DRA
+696 DRT

>member
-22 LPAAAEG
+22 LPAAATEG

-47 IHKYDFTGS
+47 IHKYDFTGT
-56 GKPANG
+56 GNTANG
-62 NPGQEVPEGAT
+62 NPEQKVPEGAT

-80 HVYKVQDE
+80 HVYKVQNE

-96 GEGTVE
+96 GEGAVE

-122 DTVTFKEGVTHEDM
+122 DTVTFKEGVTPEDKN
-136 SSKVTAADT
+136 SKETAAD
-145 GLATFDGLEYGLY
+145 GLATFSGLEYGLY

-170 HRTEP
+170 QRTDP

-189 KEDSKVSEANADWL
+189 KDFKVSEANADWL

-219 TIQKEFYVGDEKQTA
+219 TIQKEFYVGNDKQPA

-247 NGTWI
+247 DDTWI
-252 DVTHDDET
+252 DVIHDDEV

-268 DSNGQLVIKHLPVGV
+268 DSTGKLVIEHLPVGV
-283 YQVFEKEYTG
+283 YRVFEKEYTG

-300 ILDGTKYEFEVTPN
+300 ILDGATYEFEVTKD
-314 SEIKYDGKT
+314 SKIKYKDKT
-323 DTSLTLT
+323 DTSLKLT
-330 LANHKPDLKKEVPVA
+330 LANHKPDLKKEVLVA

-359 DDVIPYKITVTIPQN
+359 DDVIPYKITVTIPKN

-386 PKGLKDNKGSISI
+386 PKGLKDNKASISI
-399 ASLKANAASLEAN
+399 ASLEEN
-412 THYVVKENA
+412 THYVVTDNAENT
-421 KNQNGFVIEF
+421 NGFVIEF
-431 DPNQMKAFAGQK
+431 KPGQMKDFAGQK
-443 VEITYNATLDE
+443 VEITYNATLDT

-468 AKLVYTNEIDED
+468 AKLVYTNEIGENSE
-480 GKPVTDKEN
+480 PVTGKEN
-489 YIEDSATVYTFSIQ
+489 HIEDSATVYTYSIQ
-503 IHKTNEVGEGL
+503 IHKTNEASEGL

-525 STTGVGAAVD
+525 STASVGTPVG
-535 EATYKKVGLEAPGA
+535 EETYKKVGLEAPGD

-561 DKDGKIDTADYGDGS
+561 GEDGKIDTANYDSGR
-576 NKNYIPGLAN
+576 NTNYIAGLAN

-591 VETKTVKDYNLL
+591 VETKTVNGYNLL
-603 NGPVKLPLSIK
+603 NGPVKLELNIK
-614 ATETRSEMTVDDN
+614 ESETWSETTVDEN

-633 GEVMTTTYS
+633 GEVTSTTYN
-642 GGESSNSYV
+642 GGEGNNSYV

>member
-22 LPAAAEG
+22 LPAAAAEG

-47 IHKYDFTGS
+47 IHKYDFTGT
-56 GKPANG
+56 GNTANG
-62 NPGQEVPEGAT
+62 NPEQQVPQGAT

-88 AWLKAYYS
+88 EWLKAYYS
-96 GEGTVE
+96 GEGTVVD
-102 GKDLSKLDPSDY
+102 KDLSKIDPSDY
-114 YESIDYEK
+114 YDSIDYEN
-122 DTVTFKEGVTHEDM
+122 DTVTFKTGVTAVDM
-136 SSKVTAADT
+136 NSQVTAADT
-145 GLATFDGLEYGLY
+145 GLATFDNLEYGLY

-170 HRTEP
+170 QRTEP

-189 KEDSKVSEANADWL
+189 KDSKVSEANADWL

-247 NGTWI
+247 DDTWI
-252 DVTHDDET
+252 DVIHDDEA

-268 DSNGQLVIKHLPVGV
+268 DNTGKLVIAHLPVGV

-300 ILDGTKYEFEVTPN
+300 ILDGAKYEFEVMQDST
-314 SEIKYDGKT
+314 IKYNNT
-323 DTSLTLT
+323 TYPSLTLT
-330 LANHKPDLKKEVPVA
+330 LANHKPDLKKEVSVA

-399 ASLKANAASLEAN
+399 ANLTAN
-412 THYVVKENA
+412 THYEVKDNA
-421 KNQNGFVIEF
+421 DNTNGFVIEF
-431 DPNQMKAFAGQK
+431 KPNQMRNFAGQK

-454 GTALTIGGNGNSNK
+454 STALTIGGNGNSNK
-468 AKLVYTNEIDED
+468 AKLVYTNEIDEKGD
-480 GKPVTDKEN
+480 PVTGTEN
-489 YIEDSATVYTFSIQ
+489 HIEDSAAVYTYSIQ
-503 IHKTNEVGEGL
+503 IHKTNEAGVGL

-525 STTGVGAAVD
+525 STTGVGTAVD
-535 EATYKKVGLEAPGA
+535 EETYKKVGLEAPGDD
-549 GMKWVFVQTLTS
+549 MKWVFVQTLTS
-561 DKDGKIDTADYGDGS
+561 GEDGKIDTANYDNGR
-576 NKNYIPGLAN
+576 NANYIAGLAN

-591 VETKTVKDYNLL
+591 VETKTVNGYNLL
-603 NGPVKLPLSIK
+603 NGPVKLELNIK
-614 ATETRSEMTVDDN
+614 ASETWSATTVDED

-633 GEVMTTTYS
+633 GEVTSTTYN
-642 GGESSNSYV
+642 GGESNNSYV

>member
-22 LPAAAEG
+22 LPAAAADG
-29 ATTKDNTPVWKTG
+29 NATTKDNTPVWKTG

-47 IHKYDFTGS
+47 IHKYDFTGP
-56 GKPANG
+56 GNTANG
-62 NPGQEVPEGAT
+62 NPGQAVPEGAT

-268 DSNGQLVIKHLPVGV
+268 DSNGRLVIEHLPVGV
-283 YQVFEKEYTG
+283 YQVFEKAYTG

-386 PKGLKDNKGSISI
+386 PKGLKDNKSSISI
-399 ASLKANAASLEAN
+399 ANLTAN
-412 THYVVKENA
+412 THYEVKDNA
-421 KNQNGFVIEF
+421 DNANGFVIEF
-431 DPNQMKAFAGQK
+431 KPDKMKDFAGKK
-443 VEITYNATLDE
+443 VEITYNATLAE
-454 GTALTIGGNGNSNK
+454 GNELTIGGNGNANK
-468 AKLVYTNEIDED
+468 AKLVYTNEIDEN
-480 GKPVTDKEN
+480 GIPVTGKEN
-489 YIEDSATVYTFSIQ
+489 HIEDSAAVYTYSIQ
-503 IHKTNEVGEGL
+503 INKTNEDGEGL

-525 STTGVGAAVD
+525 STASVGTPVG
-535 EATYKKVGLEAPGA
+535 EETYKKVGLEAPGD

-561 DKDGKIDTADYGDGS
+561 GKDGKIDTADYGDGR
-576 NKNYIPGLAN
+576 NTNYIAGLAN

-591 VETKTVKDYNLL
+591 VETKTVNGYNLL
-603 NGPVKLPLSIK
+603 NGPVKLELNIR
-614 ATETRSEMTVDDN
+614 ATETWSATTVDED

-633 GEVMTTTYS
+633 GEVTSTTYN
-642 GGESSNSYV
+642 GGVSNNSYV

>member
-56 GKPANG
+56 GNTANG
-62 NPGQEVPEGAT
+62 NPDQAVPQGAT

-80 HVYKVQDE
+80 HVYKVQDVE
-88 AWLKAYYS
+88 WLKAYYS

-102 GKDLSKLDPSDY
+102 DKDLSKLDPSDY
-114 YESIDYEK
+114 YESIDYENDK
-122 DTVTFKEGVTHEDM
+122 VTFKTGVTAEDKK
-136 SSKVTAADT
+136 SKETTAD
-145 GLATFDGLEYGLY
+145 GSATFSGLEYGLY

-170 HRTEP
+170 KRTDP

-189 KEDSKVSEANADWL
+189 KDSKVSEANADWL

-219 TIQKEFYVGDEKQTA
+219 TIQKEFYVGNDKQNA
-234 LAGVSFGLQKKQD
+234 LAGVSFGLQKQQD
-247 NGTWI
+247 NKTWI
-252 DVTHDDET
+252 DVTYDDEE
-260 DKDYTLTT
+260 KKAYTLTT
-268 DSNGQLVIKHLPVGV
+268 DSTGKLVIEHLPVGV
-283 YQVFEKEYTG
+283 YRVFEKEYTG

-300 ILDGTKYEFEVTPN
+300 ILDGAKYEFEVTQD
-314 SEIKYDGKT
+314 SKIKYNGKT

-386 PKGLKDNKGSISI
+386 PKGLKDNKSSISI
-399 ASLKANAASLEAN
+399 ANLTAN
-412 THYVVKENA
+412 THYEVKDNA
-421 KNQNGFVIEF
+421 DNANGFVIEF
-431 DPNQMKAFAGQK
+431 KPDQMGDFAGKK
-443 VEITYNATLDE
+443 VEITYNATLAE
-454 GTALTIGGNGNSNK
+454 GNELTIGGNGNANK
-468 AKLVYTNEIDED
+468 AKLVYTNEIDEN
-480 GKPVTDKEN
+480 GIPVTGKEN
-489 YIEDSATVYTFSIQ
+489 HIEDSAAVYTFSIQ
-503 IHKTNEVGEGL
+503 INKTNEDGNEL

-525 STTGVGAAVD
+525 STTGAGTAVD
-535 EATYKKVGLEAPGA
+535 AETYKKVGLEAPGD

-561 DKDGKIDTADYGDGS
+561 GKDGKIDTADYGDGR
-576 NKNYIPGLAN
+576 NTNYIAGLAN

-591 VETKTVKDYNLL
+591 VETKTVNGYNLL
-603 NGPVKLPLSIK
+603 NGPVKLELNIK
-614 ATETRSEMTVDDN
+614 ATETWSETTVDEN

-633 GEVMTTTYS
+633 GKVTSTTYN
-642 GGESSNSYV
+642 GGEGNNSYV

>member
-1 MKLKRFLTGVLSA
+1 MKLKRFFTGVLSA

-22 LPAAAEG
+22 LPAAAAEG

-88 AWLKAYYS
+88 EWLKAYYS
-96 GEGTVE
+96 GEANE
-102 GKDLSKLDPSDY
+102 DKDLSKLKPSDY

-122 DTVTFKEGVTHEDM
+122 DTVTFKEGVTHEDKH
-136 SSKVTAADT
+136 SKVTAADT

-189 KEDSKVSEANADWL
+189 KDSKVSEANADWL

-247 NGTWI
+247 DGTWI
-252 DVTHDDET
+252 DVTYDDET
-260 DKDYTLTT
+260 NNEYTLTT
-268 DSNGQLVIKHLPVGV
+268 DSDGKLVIKHLPVGV

-300 ILDGTKYEFEVTPN
+300 ILDGTKYGFEVTPN
-314 SEIKYDGKT
+314 SEIKYDGKNY
-323 DTSLTLT
+323 TSLTLT

-359 DDVIPYKITVTIPQN
+359 GDVIPYKITVTIPQN

-480 GKPVTDKEN
+480 GKPVTGKEN
-489 YIEDSATVYTFSIQ
+489 HIEDSATVYTFSIQ

-525 STTGVGAAVD
+525 SETGVGTAVD
-535 EATYKKVGLEAPGA
+535 EATYKNVGLEAPGV
-549 GMKWVFVQTLTS
+549 GMKWVLVQTLTS
-561 DKDGKIDTADYGDGS
+561 GEDGKIDTADYGDGK

-614 ATETRSEMTVDDN
+614 ATATWNEMTVDDN

-633 GEVMTTTYS
+633 GEVTTTTYS

>member
-29 ATTKDNTPVWKTG
+29 TTTKDNTPVWKTG

-47 IHKYDFTGS
+47 IHKYDFTGP
-56 GKPANG
+56 GNTANG
-62 NPGQEVPEGAT
+62 NPEQAVPEGAT

-114 YESIDYEK
+114 YESIDYEN
-122 DTVTFKEGVTHEDM
+122 DTVTFKTGVTAVDKN
-136 SSKVTAADT
+136 SKVTAADT
-145 GLATFDGLEYGLY
+145 GLATFNDLEYGLY

-170 HRTEP
+170 QRTDP

-189 KEDSKVSEANADWL
+189 KDSKVSEANADWL

-219 TIQKEFYVGDEKQTA
+219 TIQKEFYVGNEKQSA
-234 LAGVSFGLQKKQD
+234 LAGVSFGLQKQQD
-247 NGTWI
+247 DKTWI
-252 DVTHDDET
+252 DVIHDDEA

-268 DSNGQLVIKHLPVGV
+268 DSNGRLVIKHLPVGT
-283 YQVFEKEYTG
+283 YRVFEKEYTG

-300 ILDGTKYEFEVTPN
+300 ILDGTKYEFEVMQD
-314 SEIKYDGKT
+314 SKIKYKDKT
-323 DTSLTLT
+323 DPSLTLT

-345 GTPSAWGNVAQYGK
+345 GTPSEWGNVAQYGK
-359 DDVIPYKITVTIPQN
+359 GDLIPYKITVTIPQN

-386 PKGLKDNKGSISI
+386 PKGLKDNKSSISI
-399 ASLKANAASLEAN
+399 ANLTAN
-412 THYVVKENA
+412 THYEVKANGD
-421 KNQNGFVIEF
+421 NPNGFVIEF
-431 DPNQMKAFAGQK
+431 KPGQMKDFAGQK
-443 VEITYNATLDE
+443 VEITYNATLDT
-454 GTALTIGGNGNSNK
+454 GTALTIGGNGNANK
-468 AKLVYTNEIDED
+468 AKLVYTNEIGENSE
-480 GKPVTDKEN
+480 PVTGKEN
-489 YIEDSATVYTFSIQ
+489 HIEDSATVYTYSIQ
-503 IHKTNEVGEGL
+503 IHKTNKDGDGL
-514 SGVTFDLYKKV
+514 NGVTFDLYKKV
-525 STTGVGAAVD
+525 SETGAGTAVD
-535 EATYKKVGLEAPGA
+535 EETYKKVGLEAPGE

-561 DKDGKIDTADYGDGS
+561 DEDGKIDTADYGDGR
-576 NKNYIPGLAN
+576 NTNYIAGLAN

-591 VETKTVKDYNLL
+591 VETKTVNGYNLL
-603 NGPVKLPLSIK
+603 NGPVKLELNIK
-614 ATETRSEMTVDDN
+614 ATEIWSETTVDEN

-633 GEVMTTTYS
+633 GEVTTTTYN
-642 GGESSNSYV
+642 GGEGNNSYV

-658 KGFQLPVTGGFGTL
+658 KGFTLPVTGGFGTL

>member
-22 LPAAAEG
+22 LPAAAAED

-47 IHKYDFTGS
+47 IHKYDFTGT
-56 GKPANG
+56 GNTANG
-62 NPGQEVPEGAT
+62 NPGQEVPQGAT

-122 DTVTFKEGVTHEDM
+122 DTVTFNPGVTTVDKHSE
-136 SSKVTAADT
+136 VTAAD
-145 GLATFDGLEYGLY
+145 GLATFNNLEYGLY

-170 HRTEP
+170 QRTEP

-189 KEDSKVSEANADWL
+189 KDSKVSEANADWL

-219 TIQKEFYVGDEKQTA
+219 TIQKEFYVGNEKQNA
-234 LAGVSFGLQKKQD
+234 LAGVSFGLQKKQED
-247 NGTWI
+247 ETWI
-252 DVTHDDET
+252 DVTRDDEAN
-260 DKDYTLTT
+260 KDYTLTT
-268 DSNGQLVIKHLPVGV
+268 DSNGKLVIEHLPVGV
-283 YQVFEKEYTG
+283 YRVFEKEYTG

-300 ILDGTKYEFEVTPN
+300 ILDGTKYEFEVMQD
-314 SEIKYDGKT
+314 SQIKYEGKT
-323 DTSLTLT
+323 DPSLTLT

-345 GTPSAWGNVAQYGK
+345 GKPSDWGNVAQYGK
-359 DDVIPYKITVTIPQN
+359 GDVIPYKITVTIPKN

-386 PKGLKDNKGSISI
+386 PKGLKDNKSSISI
-399 ASLKANAASLEAN
+399 ANLTAN
-412 THYVVKENA
+412 THYEVKANDD
-421 KNQNGFVIEF
+421 NPNGFVIEF
-431 DPNQMKAFAGQK
+431 KPGQMKDFAGQK
-443 VEITYNATLDE
+443 VEITYNATLDT
-454 GTALTIGGNGNSNK
+454 GTALTIGGNGNANK
-468 AKLVYTNEIDED
+468 AKLVYTNEIDEN
-480 GKPVTDKEN
+480 GSPVTGKEN
-489 YIEDSATVYTFSIQ
+489 HIEDSATVYTFSIQ
-503 IHKTNEVGEGL
+503 IHKTNEDGAGL

-525 STTGVGAAVD
+525 SETGAGAAVD
-535 EATYKKVGLEAPGA
+535 EKTYKKVGLEAPGD

-561 DKDGKIDTADYGDGS
+561 GEDGKIDTADYGNGR
-576 NKNYIPGLAN
+576 NTNYIAGLAN

-591 VETKTVKDYNLL
+591 VETKTVNGYNLL
-603 NGPVKLPLSIK
+603 NGPVKLELNIK
-614 ATETRSEMTVDDN
+614 ATETWSETIVDEN

-633 GEVMTTTYS
+633 GEVTSTTYN
-642 GGESSNSYV
+642 GGEGNNSYV